1 MDRLIPILTPI
12 SSRWAVT
19 LMDGDR
25 FPESVVINDFYA
37 KTGACEGAEHCE
49 QPLIQLQ
56 SVQYR
61 QTPIFRHPFFIK
73 QQFFSLKY
81 SLVSPPQNFSRYV

>member
-12 SSRWAVT
+12 SYRWAVT
-19 LMDGDR
+19 LMDGVR
-25 FPESVVINDFYA
+25 FPESVVINDFYD
-37 KTGACEGAEHCE
+37 KTGACEGAE